1 MLEMKECCSV
11 PFPDKLFE
19 GFEVSG
25 NVIRANVNA
34 SKVPDMMRHF
44 IRTHDE
50 PLFFILELPCKM
62 EDGVT
67 EQKILINVN
76 DDYDVYFMDGLDETQ
91 ACRILDILGELL
103 VKDGLNTF
111 GFGGHETQEE
121 ILFGKYNVMTIF
133 SKNEKSYSSFFEH
146 FGIPKTDNL
155 VTAWDTFDDTHGGE
169 CSRCISEKTGKTIYD
184 IPETFKDFGMYFY
197 ERRRQNPEPDADIT
211 FADLMGK
218 VLLAGLT
225 YYTNDNE
232 LIEQKQFYGI
242 VTEANERVIRVR
254 QKDGS
259 EFTLPPD
266 LSSTKR
272 GMKGEYKLRSTGE
285 VVKDPDFLTTWN
297 ITRNT

>member
-1 MLEMKECCSV
+1 MLEMKEYCSV

-19 GFEVSG
+19 GYEVNG
-25 NVIRANVNA
+25 NVIRANINA
-34 SKVPDMMRHF
+34 SKVLDMMKCF
-44 IRTHDE
+44 IQNHNE

-62 EDGVT
+62 EDGMT

-76 DDYDVYFMDGLDETQ
+76 DDYDVYYMDGLDETH

-133 SKNEKSYSSFFEH
+133 SKNEKSYSSFFES
-146 FGIPKTDNL
+146 FGIPKTEHL
-155 VTAWDTFDDTHGGE
+155 VTAWDTFDAFHGGE
-169 CSRCISEKTGKTIYD
+169 CSRCIAEKTGKSIYD
-184 IPETFKDFGMYFY
+184 IPDAFKDYGMYFY
-197 ERRRQNPEPDADIT
+197 ESRKRNEEADREIT

-225 YYTNDNE
+225 YYTKDNE
-232 LIEQKQFYGI
+232 LIEQRQFHGI
-242 VTEANERVIRVR
+242 VTEANELVIRVR

-259 EFTLPPD
+259 EFALPPD

-285 VVKDPDFLTTWN
+285 IVKDPDFIATWN
-297 ITRNT
+297 IIRNT